1 MYSYVNHAVFSPSHF
16 LGGHYLFSFCFLFL
30 LSYLV
35 VPFPCSVFYQVQ
47 SLLGH
52 LMDSKLQFY
61 APEHFWKCFKLW
73 GQPVNVREQQVSR
86 ECAVM
91 LILLEYT
98 KPVNIHVRDI
108 LHYALQNKMDALSSR
123 VLTYKITSFFL
134 SLAIHWFGIY

>member
-1 MYSYVNHAVFSPSHF
+1 MCMCWCGSLLWILAYVNHAIFSPSHF

-73 GQPVNVREQQVSR
+73 GQPVNVREQQVSG

-91 LILLEYT
+91 LNT
-98 KPVNIHVRDI
+98 
-108 LHYALQNKMDALSSR
+108 
-123 VLTYKITSFFL
+123 
-134 SLAIHWFGIY
+134 FGIYQTSEYPCSGYPALCFAKQNGRPFQPSFD